1 MKRIAAIATFNG
13 RQEYLKRAVASL
25 AHQVDEIR
33 IYDNQVRPIDLTDN
47 GKFYFLQE
55 YAEPVYY
62 FTCDDDL
69 LYPPTYIQDMVNA
82 IERTGGIVTHHGRIL
97 RGQGLPYYSGHKA
110 YHCLKENRFEA
121 RIHVA
126 GTGVTGFRTDY
137 FNPVDIWQS
146 DDKCMSDLVF
156 SVEAARQRKKI
167 TVLKHERGYIKY
179 LDVPLSETIFGKHR
193 NNDKRQSELAD
204 LILTL
209 SA

>member
-1 MKRIAAIATFNG
+1 MRVIAAIATFDG
-13 RQEYLKRAVASL
+13 RQEYLKKAVASL

-47 GKFYFLQE
+47 GKFFFLQE
-55 YAEPVYY
+55 YKEPVYY
-62 FTCDDDL
+62 FSCDDDL
-69 LYPPTYIQDMVNA
+69 LYPPTYIQDMVEA
-82 IERTGGIVTHHGRIL
+82 IERTSGIVTHHGRYL
-97 RGQGLPYYSGHKA
+97 RGKGLRYYSGHKA
-110 YHCLKENRFEA
+110 YRCLNENRTET

-146 DDKCMSDLVF
+146 EDKCMSDLVF
-156 SVEAARQRKKI
+156 SVEAARQGKKI
-167 TVLKHERGYIKY
+167 TVLKHEHGYIKY
-179 LDVPLSETIFGKHR
+179 LDVPLSQTIFGTHR
-193 NNDKRQSELAD
+193 NKDTRQSELAD